1 MVDTVFWFT
10 DGVPHYVLQPY
21 SDRTSNGF
29 INDWVETWVFLRSE
43 FKVNQVIITGILLQ
57 DMQM

>member
-1 MVDTVFWFT
+1 MVDTVCLFT
-10 DGVPHYVLQPY
+10 DGVPYYVLQPY